1 MCSSTWPTSC
11 TTCTVPTVNTSSTR
25 KVHSIHTQYTYTV
38 CIHSMHFT
46 QYTHATY
53 NLHVHSI
60 HTRSTLYTVYIH
72 STYTVHT
79 QYNMY
84 TQSKIVP
91 GMELVN
97 VADLTTTNEEGA
109 LLHPLDMRCYDKLMS
124 AVPYESVT
132 TATVLDAILG
142 QVSDRSPLPNTAPP
156 PFFKTLLKWKHF

>member
-1 MCSSTWPTSC
+1 MFQHVADKLYDMHRTYCEYLQY
-11 TTCTVPTVNTSSTR
+11 
-25 KVHSIHTQYTYTV
+25 KKGTQYTYTV
-38 CIHSMHFT
+38 YIHSMHFT

-84 TQSKIVP
+84 TQSNIVP

-142 QVSDRSPLPNTAPP
+142 QVSDRSPSPILPPP
-156 PFFKTLLKWKHF
+156 PFF